1 MSQEKE
7 QDQESS
13 PFKVDDRRMFTQEG
27 EPVDRRAG
35 EPAGQA
41 PGPSRTEAGKP
52 VGQEGPAQQAGEEE
66 QETVDFASFVLSL
79 ATSAMAY
86 LGEVPDPASG
96 NKVEN
101 LEGAKQMID
110 ILSMLQ
116 EKTKGN
122 LDKDED
128 RLISSLLYELRMKY
142 LSKARVIKL

>member
-1 MSQEKE
+1 MSQDRE

-13 PFKVDDRRMFTQEG
+13 RFKVDDRRMFTPEG
-27 EPVDRRAG
+27 EPVGRPTG

-41 PGPSRTEAGKP
+41 ARSSEVKP
-52 VGQEGPAQQAGEEE
+52 QPQRQEGPAEKATEG

-86 LGEVPDPASG
+86 LGEVPDPATG
-96 NKVEN
+96 TKVEN

-122 LDKDED
+122 LEKDED

-142 LSKARVIKL
+142 LSKARAIKL

>member
-1 MSQEKE
+1 MSKEKE
-7 QDQESS
+7 QESS
-13 PFKVDDRRMFTQEG
+13 RFKVDDRRMFTPEG
-27 EPVDRRAG
+27 EPVGRGADEPKDRNPRSPAT
-35 EPAGQA
+35 EPD
-41 PGPSRTEAGKP
+41 RP
-52 VGQEGPAQQAGEEE
+52 VGQERAAERPNQGD
-66 QETVDFASFVLSL
+66 ETVDFASFVLSL

-96 NKVEN
+96 KMVEN

-122 LDKDED
+122 LEKDED

-142 LSKARVIKL
+142 LGKARVIKL